1 MSLNFIRQQTI
12 GSIIRLRSNSQRT
25 DLAFF
30 CEQDE
35 NASMPVVALM
45 ASRCYRSSRA
55 RPQTQSHSGKSAV
68 PVSRESAIVLAAVQD
83 QAFGGVLTATARD
96 GVAIQRPGR
105 EDGSAGAEPENDGE
119 EESARRYRPL
129 CIGASTVVERAD

>member
-1 MSLNFIRQQTI
+1 MSLKFIRQQTI

-45 ASRCYRSSRA
+45 ASRCYRFVTS
-55 RPQTQSHSGKSAV
+55 
-68 PVSRESAIVLAAVQD
+68 
-83 QAFGGVLTATARD
+83 
-96 GVAIQRPGR
+96 
-105 EDGSAGAEPENDGE
+105 
-119 EESARRYRPL
+119 
-129 CIGASTVVERAD
+129 ASTDTVPQR

>member
-1 MSLNFIRQQTI
+1 M
-12 GSIIRLRSNSQRT
+12 LRSLSADHEEKQVPGVRDQRACHANQRSVPAKPRVCGT
-25 DLAFF
+25 RGGSH
-30 CEQDE
+30 ETYH
-35 NASMPVVALM
+35 ALKGEF
-45 ASRCYRSSRA
+45 AA
-55 RPQTQSHSGKSAV
+55 PA
-68 PVSRESAIVLAAVQD
+68 EAWIVLAAVQD

>member
-83 QAFGGVLTATARD
+83 HAFGGVLTATARD

-105 EDGSAGAEPENDGE
+105 EVGSAGGRTRE
-119 EESARRYRPL
+119 
-129 CIGASTVVERAD
+129 

>member
-1 MSLNFIRQQTI
+1 MSLKLIRQQTI